1 MNKIYRPGVQSKFK
15 KAAIFLVM
23 VFSLILSQPAA
34 FSSPAG
40 GEAGE
45 ASKNSFQD
53 SMAEATSETV
63 KAAISPL
70 LVLFVNMASRQVQIE
85 TADDKDGAGHSE
97 VIKRRFLLAAVGI
110 VLLLIF
116 LKDGLSVTPLSPVK
130 KAGDAVEAQA
140 APLAGLVGLAAILP
154 GLISQFAP
162 EAAVT
167 VQGLINGIGPA
178 RAYAALEPDM
188 AAAGFSAVAEW
199 LGGAAVT
206 VASTIVYSAV
216 WLVSNSLIVL
226 CLVVPAP
233 LGLAVKSFRLT
244 LLGFLHTLSLLHP
257 WLALFFSIFII
268 IIAFSLYRW
277 TFKLT
282 VWSLFFSFDL
292 LTRGW
297 RKHKPGR
304 EPAAFIASGGR
315 KALKLGQRT
324 YGRLSLEN
332 GRLFFR
338 YRRFLVFPKKV
349 ELPPLDRLVLGRR
362 LLGPVLLMRVESRH
376 VGLLAFRLSCRTHEE
391 SLARQLGGL
400 EVLEVGLGK
409 WLRGAWSGLEG
420 GFPRFKA
427 DAAPASEPQPIDSF

>member
-1 MNKIYRPGVQSKFK
+1 MNRIYQPGFQAKFK
-15 KAAIFLVM
+15 KAAMFLTLMM
-23 VFSLILSQPAA
+23 VFVFSQPAA
-34 FSSPAG
+34 FSSPVDGGAG
-40 GEAGE
+40 L
-45 ASKNSFQD
+45 SNSFQD

-70 LVLFVNMASRQVQIE
+70 LVLFVNLASRQVQIE
-85 TADDKDGAGHSE
+85 TADDKDGALHSE
-97 VIKRRFLLAAVGI
+97 VIKRRFLLAVVGA

-116 LKDGLSVTPLSPVK
+116 LKDGLSVTPLSPIK

-162 EAAVT
+162 DAALT
-167 VQGLINGIGPA
+167 VQGLLNSFGPA
-178 RAYAALEPDM
+178 RAYAALDPDM
-188 AAAGFSAVAEW
+188 AVSGFSALAGW

-233 LGLAVKSFRLT
+233 LGLAVKSFRLA
-244 LLGFLHTLSLLHP
+244 LLGFLHALSLFHP
-257 WLALFFSIFII
+257 GLALIFSILII
-268 IIAFSLYRW
+268 IIAFFLYRW

-297 RKHKPGR
+297 QKHKPGR

-315 KALKLGQRT
+315 KALKLGKRT

-338 YRRFLVFPKKV
+338 YRLFLFFPRKV

-362 LLGPVLLMRVESRH
+362 LLGPVLLMRDRH
-376 VGLLAFRLSCRTHEE
+376 VGLLTFRLSCRTHEE
-391 SLARQLGGL
+391 SLAQQLGGL

-409 WLRGAWSGLEG
+409 WLKGAWSSLEG
-420 GFPRFKA
+420 GFSRFKA
-427 DAAPASEPQPIDSF
+427 KAAPVSVKA